1 MTRVTGTWLDAA
13 HTQQVMRL
21 LTDAGYQAL
30 AVGGCVRNALLG
42 VPVTDIDISTD
53 ARPEVVMQLAKAAGL
68 KAVPT
73 GIDHGTVTVVT
84 EHEGFEITTF
94 RADVETDGRRAV
106 VRYSQDVREDA
117 LRRDFTM
124 NALYAAADGTLL
136 DPLQG
141 LPDLQARRVRFIE
154 DADRRIKEDYLRILR
169 FFRFSAW
176 YGDPQAGFD
185 ADALAAI
192 AENTGGLTSLS
203 RERVGAELVKLLSA
217 PNPAPALGVMAQCG
231 VLTALLPGAEAIFA
245 APLVHL
251 EEVHDLAPE
260 PMRRL
265 AVLGVVEPETLRLSK
280 AHSRAFELKQSLI
293 SDSAG
298 PAEVAYRHGAET
310 AYEALILRAAILGG
324 EVPQASEEIAKG
336 ANAVFPVKPAD
347 LMPRLQGAKLG
358 AALKQLE
365 VRWIASGFAAE
376 KDELIQALD

>member
-1 MTRVTGTWLDAA
+1 MTRVTGTWLESA

-21 LTDAGYQAL
+21 LTDAGHQAF

-42 VPVTDIDISTD
+42 VPVMDIDISTD
-53 ARPEVVMQLAKAAGL
+53 AHPQVVMALAGAAGL

-124 NALYAAADGTLL
+124 NALYADANGTLH

-141 LPDLQARRVRFIE
+141 LPDLQARRIRFIE
-154 DADRRIKEDYLRILR
+154 DADRRIREDYLRILR

-176 YGDPQAGFD
+176 YGDPDAGFD
-185 ADALAAI
+185 AAALAAI
-192 AENTGGLTSLS
+192 ADNLDGLSSLS
-203 RERVGAELVKLLSA
+203 RERVGSELVKLLSA

-231 VLTALLPGAEAIFA
+231 VLNALLPGTEAIFV

-251 EEVHDLAPE
+251 EGVHSLRPE

-265 AVLGVVEPETLRLSK
+265 AVLGVIDPKALRLSK
-280 AHSRAFELKQSLI
+280 AHIRAFELKQSLI
-293 SDSAG
+293 SDSAS
-298 PAEVAYRHGAET
+298 
-310 AYEALILRAAILGG
+310 AARSTN
-324 EVPQASEEIAKG
+324 ASK
-336 ANAVFPVKPAD
+336 AVSAPW
-347 LMPRLQGAKLG
+347 R
-358 AALKQLE
+358 
-365 VRWIASGFAAE
+365 
-376 KDELIQALD
+376 